1 MSQNHLQT
9 LFRPESIA
17 VIGASTEP
25 GTVGNDIAK
34 NLIGGTYQGK
44 VFLVNPKTDRLLGV
58 PCYSDIDAIGSTPD
72 LAIIV
77 VPATIVPTVLRQ
89 AGKAGVHAAIVI
101 SAGFRETGKFGQ
113 DLENEL
119 AAIAKEYDIALLGPN
134 CLGFLAPSIGLN
146 ASFAPSLPDTGH
158 AAFLSQSGALMTAVL
173 DLTRGKIGFSE
184 FISTGNKA
192 VIDEHDLIAYLR
204 DDAET
209 RVVSFYTE
217 GLSDATSLIALGREF
232 ISLPKPKPLIVLK
245 SGRTESG
252 IKASG
257 SHTGAL
263 AGSDTSY
270 EALFRQAR
278 IIRAKNTREFLGA
291 ISVFSS
297 NPVPEGL
304 RVAIITNAGGLGVL
318 AADAVAQAG
327 LTPSLL
333 SELSRDRLRAALP
346 PAASVANPIDLLG
359 DARSDRYRLAL
370 DLAAGDHNVDSVL
383 VILTPQSMTEAEATA
398 EAIIE
403 VRDRYGKPVIAV
415 FSGGDRVETGR
426 SILRKSGI
434 SVFDFP
440 EEGAE
445 ALGLLSKVSLWRN
458 KKDVPSPV
466 LQDIDHTRA
475 KKIFDDVRAA
485 GRIRLYEYETYE
497 VLSAYGFPLLESRL
511 VHNAE
516 EAENAVREIGG
527 PAVMKIVSPD
537 IIHKT
542 DAGGVLLDIHPKNA
556 AESFVHLFSR
566 VREKNPD
573 ASLEGAIVMR
583 MAARDGKEL
592 IIGAKKEHGLGT
604 VLVLG
609 MGGIYTEAIRDASFR
624 FAPITR
630 QDSEEMFFELRSAN
644 LLSGIRGEIGIDKSA
659 LFSVMERLSRL
670 VTDFPEIAELD
681 INPLFVFPE
690 SERFAVADARIAI
703 EEDIPHE

>member
-1 MSQNHLQT
+1 MSQDHLRT
-9 LFRPESIA
+9 LFQPGSIA

-34 NLIGGTYQGK
+34 NLVAGSYQGN
-44 VFLVNPKTDRLLGV
+44 VYLVNPKTDRLLDV
-58 PCYSDIDAIGSTPD
+58 PCYPDITAIGTIPD

-77 VPATIVPTVLRQ
+77 VPAPIVPTVLRQ
-89 AGKAGVHAAIVI
+89 AGTIGVHAAIVI

-119 AAIAKEYDIALLGPN
+119 SAIAKEYDIALLGPN

-146 ASFAPSLPDTGH
+146 ASFAPSLPDAGH

-173 DLTRGKIGFSE
+173 DLTRGKIGFSK
-184 FISTGNKA
+184 FVSTGNKA
-192 VIDEHDLIAYLR
+192 VLDERELISFLR
-204 DDAET
+204 DDPET
-209 RVVSFYTE
+209 RVISFYTE
-217 GLSDATSLIALGREF
+217 GLSDATALIALGREF
-232 ISLPKPKPLIVLK
+232 ITLPDPKPLIALK

-291 ISVFSS
+291 ISVFSN
-297 NPVPEGL
+297 NPIPEGL

-327 LTPSLL
+327 LNLSLL

-346 PAASVANPIDLLG
+346 AAASVANPIDLLG

-370 DLAAGDHNVDSVL
+370 DMAAGDHNVDSVL

-403 VRDRYGKPVIAV
+403 MRDRYGKPIISV
-415 FSGGDRVETGR
+415 FSGGEQVEAGR
-426 SILRKSGI
+426 ALLRKAGI

-445 ALGLLSKVSLWRN
+445 ALGLLSKISLWRN
-458 KKDVPSPV
+458 RKDTSADIFE
-466 LQDIDHTRA
+466 DIDKTRA
-475 KKIFDDVRAA
+475 KRVFDDVRAA
-485 GRIRLYEYETYE
+485 GRQRLYEYETYE
-497 VLSAYGFPLLESRL
+497 ILRAYGFPLLESRL

-516 EAENAVREIGG
+516 EAENAVREIGA
-527 PAVMKIVSPD
+527 PAVMKIVSRD

-542 DAGGVLLDIHPKNA
+542 DAGGVLLDVHPETA

-573 ASLEGAIVMR
+573 AALEGAIVMR

-592 IIGAKKEHGLGT
+592 IVGAKKEHGLGT

-624 FAPITR
+624 FAPVTR
-630 QDSEEMFFELRSAN
+630 QDSEEMFHELRSAN
-644 LLSGIRGEIGIDKSA
+644 LLSGIRGEAGIHRAA

-681 INPLFVFPE
+681 INPLFAFPE

-703 EEDIPHE
+703 EEDGPGR